1 MGLGVDMAGVVQ
13 SHESLLLQGFA
24 DVLDRVAAPDLP
36 FLDDP
41 AGRNHAVGGNNA
53 SLLQDS
59 ALHDDRVVS
68 DVDLPFDS
76 AGVEC
81 AIVLYNSVAVHKQFR
96 A

>member
-1 MGLGVDMAGVVQ
+1 MGLGVYVAGVVQ
-13 SHESLLLQGFA
+13 SHESLLLQRFA
-24 DVLDRVAAPDLP
+24 DVFDRVAAPDLP

-41 AGRNHAVGGNNA
+41 AGRNHAVGGDDA
-53 SLLQDS
+53 SLLENGT
-59 ALHDDRVVS
+59 LHDDRVVS

-81 AIVLYNSVAVHKQFR
+81 AIVLYDRVTVHKQFC